1 MPDGLSRIP
10 PKIVDLLD
18 QTARTTRTRVITALP
33 DAAAV
38 DLRQFALHQV
48 LATVMR
54 DWIENGNTDGL
65 TSQDVHDLR
74 SFVSL
79 AATIA
84 DLGQPDEDG
93 LNGTTFRAVL
103 TGLLE
108 DWLANWNSD
117 GVSGPPA
124 AYR

>member
-1 MPDGLSRIP
+1 MSDSLSRIP
-10 PKIVDLLD
+10 PKIGDLLD

-33 DAAAV
+33 DDAAV

-48 LATVMR
+48 MATVMR

-84 DLGQPDEDG
+84 DLGQPDVDG